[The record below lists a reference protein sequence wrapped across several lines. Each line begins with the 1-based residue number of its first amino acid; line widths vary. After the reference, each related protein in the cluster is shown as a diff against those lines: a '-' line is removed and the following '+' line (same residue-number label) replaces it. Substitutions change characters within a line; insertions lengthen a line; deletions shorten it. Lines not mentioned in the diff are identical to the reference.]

1 MPTIN
6 VNKEVMEA
14 LVSLQG
20 LLQLK
25 GEHYSLSD
33 VVRYLLSMLPPDAV
47 TVEIS
52 KLKHIRLTEPKK
64 SR

>member
-6 VNKEVMEA
+6 VDGEVKEA

-25 GEHYSLSD
+25 GEYYSLSD
-33 VVRYLLSMLPPDAV
+33 VVRYLLSVLPEDAV